1 MKKVLIGIVVMI
13 LLTACGV
20 KTRTA
25 AEKRNLIY
33 EVYQFEDEPVNM
45 EAKAKLDKIMGDLEK
60 KAAKGN
66 TKAAEEL
73 ESWKNHLPIK
83 QINKKANTR
92 DGKW

>member
-1 MKKVLIGIVVMI
+1 MKKVLIGIAVMI

-20 KTRTA
+20 KTHTA
-25 AEKRNLIY
+25 AEKRDLIY
-33 EVYQFEDEPVNM
+33 EVYHFRSEPVNM

-66 TKAAEEL
+66 KKAEEEL

-83 QINKKANTR
+83 QIRKSANVER
-92 DGKW
+92 W